1 MNWEA
6 FGAIAEAVGAVGV
19 ILTLIYLAVQI
30 RQNTASVR
38 AATLQGLKA
47 DSVAFSEN
55 LLRDADLVRIW
66 SLGLNGIDSLQDLD
80 RTRFHLIVLSF
91 LRRFEN
97 IHQLSDRGLTDE
109 EWHGFR
115 ESFFGVMS
123 RNGIREWWS
132 INAYRFNPAFR
143 DFIEHEIKRRAAQQG
158 AAAAEPQHAA
168 IGA

>member
-6 FGAIAEAVGAVGV
+6 IAAVAEAVGAAGV
-19 ILTLIYLAVQI
+19 ILTLIYLALQI

-38 AATLQGLKA
+38 AASLQGLKA
-47 DSVAFSEN
+47 DSVAFSET
-55 LLRDADLVRIW
+55 LFKDPDLVRIW

-80 RTRFHLIVLSF
+80 RDRFHLIVLSF

-97 IHQLSDRGLTDE
+97 IHQLSDRGLADE

-123 RNGIREWWS
+123 RNGIHEWWS
-132 INAYRFNPAFR
+132 INAYRFNPTFR
-143 DFIEHEIKRRAAQQG
+143 AFIEHEIERRAAQQG
-158 AAAAEPQHAA
+158 AAAAEPQRVA
-168 IGA
+168 IGT